1 MPDHQDVDHSGTF
14 GPAELDLFD
23 RVLAKL
29 KVNELTEQDREPLE
43 QRVMANYMAG
53 ITDEDELASL
63 SRQPLGR

>member
-1 MPDHQDVDHSGTF
+1 MPDHQDVDHLGTF

-29 KVNELTEQDREPLE
+29 KVNELAEQDREPLA

-53 ITDEDELASL
+53 ITDEDELVSL